1 MLEDVPQDRRK
12 EYQEAFEMFDVN
24 KDGSISKKELEYIL
38 RSLNEDPEE
47 EEIQQLLDE
56 VDVDGNGEIDFEE
69 FVALMGKRQKT
80 IDLEAEI
87 INAFKVFDKE
97 ENNLIS
103 ITELRHIL
111 SNLNDF
117 MTEDEIDDMLFEA
130 DSDYDGFINEI
141 KANKKG
147 FYDKYEY
154 EYNNNNGELI
164 FFCKWRY

>member
-69 FVALMGKRQKT
+69 FVALMGKRQKQ

-87 INAFKVFDKE
+87 VNAFKVFDKE
-97 ENNLIS
+97 ENDLIS

-130 DSDYDGFINEI
+130 DSDYDGFINY
-141 KANKKG
+141 KDFLKNLMS
-147 FYDKYEY
+147 
-154 EYNNNNGELI
+154 NNNN
-164 FFCKWRY
+164 

>member
-1 MLEDVPQDRRK
+1 MLEDIPQDRRK
-12 EYQEAFEMFDVN
+12 ELQEAFEIFDLN
-24 KDGSISKKELEYIL
+24 KDGSISKKELENIL

-69 FVALMGKRQKT
+69 FVALMGKIQKE

-87 INAFKVFDKE
+87 VNAFKVFDKE
-97 ENNLIS
+97 ENDLIS

-130 DSDYDGFINEI
+130 DSDYDGFINY
-141 KANKKG
+141 KDFLKNLMS
-147 FYDKYEY
+147 
-154 EYNNNNGELI
+154 NNNN
-164 FFCKWRY
+164 

>member
-1 MLEDVPQDRRK
+1 MLEDIPQDRRK
-12 EYQEAFEMFDVN
+12 ELQEAFEIFDLN
-24 KDGSISKKELEYIL
+24 KDGSISKKELENIL

-69 FVALMGKRQKT
+69 FVALMGKIQKE

-87 INAFKVFDKE
+87 VNAFKVFDKD
-97 ENNLIS
+97 ENDLIS
-103 ITELRHIL
+103 ITDLRHIL

-130 DSDYDGFINEI
+130 DSDYDGFINY
-141 KANKKG
+141 KDFLKNLMS
-147 FYDKYEY
+147 
-154 EYNNNNGELI
+154 NNNN
-164 FFCKWRY
+164 

>member
-12 EYQEAFEMFDVN
+12 ELQEAFEIFDLN
-24 KDGSISKKELEYIL
+24 KDGSISKKELENIL

-69 FVALMGKRQKT
+69 FVALMGKIQKE

-87 INAFKVFDKE
+87 VNAFKVFDKE
-97 ENNLIS
+97 ENDLIS

-130 DSDYDGFINEI
+130 DSDYDGFINY
-141 KANKKG
+141 KDFLKNLMS
-147 FYDKYEY
+147 
-154 EYNNNNGELI
+154 NNNN
-164 FFCKWRY
+164 

>member
-69 FVALMGKRQKT
+69 FVALMGKRQKQ

-87 INAFKVFDKE
+87 VNAFKVFDKE
-97 ENNLIS
+97 ENDLIS
-103 ITELRHIL
+103 ITDLRHIL
-111 SNLNDF
+111 SNLNEF
-117 MTEDEIDDMLFEA
+117 MSEDEIDDMLFEA
-130 DSDYDGFINEI
+130 DSDYDGFINY
-141 KANKKG
+141 KDFLKNLMS
-147 FYDKYEY
+147 
-154 EYNNNNGELI
+154 NNS
-164 FFCKWRY
+164 

>member
-24 KDGSISKKELEYIL
+24 KDGSISKKELENIL

-69 FVALMGKRQKT
+69 FVALMGKRQKQ

-87 INAFKVFDKE
+87 VNAFKVFDKE

-130 DSDYDGFINEI
+130 DSDYDGFINY
-141 KANKKG
+141 KDFLKNLMS
-147 FYDKYEY
+147 
-154 EYNNNNGELI
+154 NNNS
-164 FFCKWRY
+164 

>member
-69 FVALMGKRQKT
+69 FVALMGKRQKQ

-87 INAFKVFDKE
+87 VNAFKVFDKE

-130 DSDYDGFINEI
+130 DSDYDGFINY
-141 KANKKG
+141 KDFLKNLMS
-147 FYDKYEY
+147 
-154 EYNNNNGELI
+154 NNNS
-164 FFCKWRY
+164 

>member
-1 MLEDVPQDRRK
+1 MLEDIPQDRRK

-24 KDGSISKKELEYIL
+24 KDGAISKKELEHIL
-38 RSLNEDPEE
+38 RSLNEDPDE

-69 FVALMGKRQKT
+69 FVALMGKRQKQ

-87 INAFKVFDKE
+87 VNAFKVFDKE

-130 DSDYDGFINEI
+130 DSDYDGFINY
-141 KANKKG
+141 KDFLKNLMS
-147 FYDKYEY
+147 
-154 EYNNNNGELI
+154 NNS
-164 FFCKWRY
+164 

>member
-69 FVALMGKRQKT
+69 FVALMGKRQKQ

-87 INAFKVFDKE
+87 VNAFKVFDKE
-97 ENNLIS
+97 ENDLIS
-103 ITELRHIL
+103 ITDLRHIL
-111 SNLNDF
+111 SNLNEF
-117 MTEDEIDDMLFEA
+117 MSEDEIDDMLFEA
-130 DSDYDGFINEI
+130 DSDYDGFINY
-141 KANKKG
+141 KDFLKNLMS
-147 FYDKYEY
+147 
-154 EYNNNNGELI
+154 NNNS
-164 FFCKWRY
+164 

>member
-1 MLEDVPQDRRK
+1 MVEDIPQDRRK
-12 EYQEAFEMFDVN
+12 ELQEAFEIFDLN
-24 KDGSISKKELEYIL
+24 KDGSISKKELENIL

-69 FVALMGKRQKT
+69 FVALMGKIQKE

-87 INAFKVFDKE
+87 VNAFKVFDKD
-97 ENNLIS
+97 ENDLIS
-103 ITELRHIL
+103 ITDLRHIL

-130 DSDYDGFINEI
+130 DSDYDGFINY
-141 KANKKG
+141 KDFLKNLMS
-147 FYDKYEY
+147 
-154 EYNNNNGELI
+154 NNNN
-164 FFCKWRY
+164 

>member
-1 MLEDVPQDRRK
+1 MLEDIPQDRRK
-12 EYQEAFEMFDVN
+12 ELQEAFEIFDVN
-24 KDGSISKKELEYIL
+24 KDGSISKKELENIL

-69 FVALMGKRQKT
+69 FVALMGKIHKE

-87 INAFKVFDKE
+87 VNAFKVFDKE
-97 ENNLIS
+97 ENDLIS

-130 DSDYDGFINEI
+130 DSDYDGFINY
-141 KANKKG
+141 KDFLKNLMS
-147 FYDKYEY
+147 
-154 EYNNNNGELI
+154 NNNNS
-164 FFCKWRY
+164 

>member
-1 MLEDVPQDRRK
+1 MLEDIPQDRRK
-12 EYQEAFEMFDVN
+12 ELQEAFEIFDVN
-24 KDGSISKKELEYIL
+24 KDGSISKKELENIL

-69 FVALMGKRQKT
+69 FVALMGKIQKE

-87 INAFKVFDKE
+87 VNAFKVFDKE
-97 ENNLIS
+97 ENDLIS

-130 DSDYDGFINEI
+130 DSDYDGFINY
-141 KANKKG
+141 KDFLKNLMS
-147 FYDKYEY
+147 
-154 EYNNNNGELI
+154 NNNN
-164 FFCKWRY
+164 

>member
-1 MLEDVPQDRRK
+1 
-12 EYQEAFEMFDVN
+12 MFDVN

-69 FVALMGKRQKT
+69 FVALMGKRQKQ

-87 INAFKVFDKE
+87 VNAFKVFDKD
-97 ENNLIS
+97 ENDLIS
-103 ITELRHIL
+103 ITDLRHIL

-117 MTEDEIDDMLFEA
+117 MTEDEIDEMLFEA
-130 DSDYDGFINEI
+130 DTDYDGFI
-141 KANKKG
+141 
-147 FYDKYEY
+147 KYKDFLKDLMS
-154 EYNNNNGELI
+154 NNS
-164 FFCKWRY
+164 

>member
-1 MLEDVPQDRRK
+1 MLEDIPQDRRK

-24 KDGSISKKELEYIL
+24 KDGSISKKELEHIL
-38 RSLNEDPEE
+38 RSLNEDPDE

-69 FVALMGKRQKT
+69 FVALMGKRQKQ

-87 INAFKVFDKE
+87 VNAFKVFDKE
-97 ENNLIS
+97 ENDLIS

-130 DSDYDGFINEI
+130 DSDYDGFINY
-141 KANKKG
+141 KDFLKNLMS
-147 FYDKYEY
+147 
-154 EYNNNNGELI
+154 NNS
-164 FFCKWRY
+164 

>member
-69 FVALMGKRQKT
+69 FVALMGKRQKQ

-87 INAFKVFDKE
+87 VNAFKVFDKE

-130 DSDYDGFINEI
+130 DSDYDGFINY
-141 KANKKG
+141 KDFLKNLMS
-147 FYDKYEY
+147 
-154 EYNNNNGELI
+154 NNNN
-164 FFCKWRY
+164 

>member
-69 FVALMGKRQKT
+69 FVALMGKRQKQ

-87 INAFKVFDKE
+87 VNAFKVFDKE

-130 DSDYDGFINEI
+130 DSDYDGFINY
-141 KANKKG
+141 KDFLKNLMS
-147 FYDKYEY
+147 
-154 EYNNNNGELI
+154 NNS
-164 FFCKWRY
+164 

>member
-1 MLEDVPQDRRK
+1 MLEDIPQDRRK
-12 EYQEAFEMFDVN
+12 ELQEAFEIFDLN
-24 KDGSISKKELEYIL
+24 KDGSISKKELENIL

-69 FVALMGKRQKT
+69 FVALMGKIQKE

-87 INAFKVFDKE
+87 VNAFKVFDKE
-97 ENNLIS
+97 ENDLIS

-130 DSDYDGFINEI
+130 DSDYDGFINY
-141 KANKKG
+141 KDFLKNLMS
-147 FYDKYEY
+147 
-154 EYNNNNGELI
+154 NNNS
-164 FFCKWRY
+164 